1 MDRMVYI
8 GGDKDYKS
16 FSVGSVYDVIEETNG
31 YYRVRN
37 DLLGIVGNYY
47 YIEKYY
53 FMSISDYRDLLID
66 EIL

>member
-1 MDRMVYI
+1 MVYI

-16 FSVGSVYDVIEETNG
+16 FSIGVVYDVIEETNG

-53 FMSISDYRDLLID
+53 FISIEDYRDNQLKELGI
-66 EIL
+66 